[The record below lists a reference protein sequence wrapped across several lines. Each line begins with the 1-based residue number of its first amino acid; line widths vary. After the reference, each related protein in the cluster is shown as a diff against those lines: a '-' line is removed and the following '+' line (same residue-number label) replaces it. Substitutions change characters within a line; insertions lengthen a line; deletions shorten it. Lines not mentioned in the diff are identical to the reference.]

1 MGQLF
6 NRIKNFAKSQFESN
20 SQITEVEPLLTS
32 DDERLKKLIDE
43 LTVNSNAKF
52 EQMDFE
58 FTKKAYQ
65 EKKKASSG
73 SQSQSNKY
81 TSSQNNNSQNK
92 SNSNYRSSSNKMQI
106 HFETLGITPNASN
119 EEVKQAYKKKIKEFH
134 PDKFINA
141 NPQLVIEAQQKTHKI
156 VEAYQKIKEIRG
168 I

>member
-6 NRIKNFAKSQFESN
+6 NRIKNFAKSQFETT
-20 SQITEVEPLLTS
+20 SQIAEVEPLLTS

-52 EQMDFE
+52 EKMDFE

-65 EKKKASSG
+65 EKKKANSESY
-73 SQSQSNKY
+73 SHNN
-81 TSSQNNNSQNK
+81 TNNSTQNK
-92 SNSNYRSSSNKMQI
+92 STSNFRSNPNKMQI

-119 EEVKQAYKKKIKEFH
+119 DEVKLAYKKKIKEFH
-134 PDKFINA
+134 PDKYINA
-141 NPQLVIEAQQKTHKI
+141 NPQVVSEAQQKTHKI